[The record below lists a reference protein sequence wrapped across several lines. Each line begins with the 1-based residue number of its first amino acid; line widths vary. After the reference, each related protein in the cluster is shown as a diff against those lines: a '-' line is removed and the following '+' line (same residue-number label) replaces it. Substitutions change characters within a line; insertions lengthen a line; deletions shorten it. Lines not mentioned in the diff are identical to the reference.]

1 MLASPEAESSAPLRG
16 ETKSSPIPSW
26 VMVIVSTINNP
37 TGGMIS
43 TEELELL
50 VSGLPSGC
58 MLVLDEAYLEFC
70 RMVCQWR

>member
-1 MLASPEAESSAPLRG
+1 MLASPEVESSAPLQD
-16 ETKSSPIPSW
+16 ETKTSLIPSW
-26 VMVIVSTINNP
+26 VIVIVSTINNP

-50 VSGLPSGC
+50 ASSLPSGC

-70 RMVCQWR
+70 RMVCQWH